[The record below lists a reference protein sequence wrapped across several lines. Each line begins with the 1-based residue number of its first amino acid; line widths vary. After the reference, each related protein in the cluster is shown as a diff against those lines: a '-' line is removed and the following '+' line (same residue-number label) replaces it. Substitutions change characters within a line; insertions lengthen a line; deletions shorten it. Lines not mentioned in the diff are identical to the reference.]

1 MYVWSVFF
9 FIAKYLGS
17 GACPNLKICGEYIY
31 EMLLLYCEK
40 LLIMYQHIKQ
50 EFKKL
55 HIFNIYFRE
64 IVYKHCRQ
72 LLLNLLIVLG
82 RHNDHLGISRV
93 MMTTKI
99 DLMNFG
105 LSLPTLPVIRHKF
118 TEKNPTPQ
126 VATEDDNDSN
136 QRDSESVSED
146 DENDRHK
153 SRPFR

>member
-1 MYVWSVFF
+1 MGHKPQTVPNQTFVGNRFMRYYCFIVKNFFTYALNSNSRRYFFNVF
-9 FIAKYLGS
+9 
-17 GACPNLKICGEYIY
+17 
-31 EMLLLYCEK
+31 
-40 LLIMYQHIKQ
+40 
-50 EFKKL
+50 
-55 HIFNIYFRE
+55 FRE

-126 VATEDDNDSN
+126 LTTEDDNDSN

>member
-1 MYVWSVFF
+1 
-9 FIAKYLGS
+9 
-17 GACPNLKICGEYIY
+17 
-31 EMLLLYCEK
+31 MLLLYCEK

-50 EFKKL
+50 EFKTL

>member
-1 MYVWSVFF
+1 MKCYC
-9 FIAKYLGS
+9 FIVKS
-17 GACPNLKICGEYIY
+17 F
-31 EMLLLYCEK
+31 LLC
-40 LLIMYQHIKQ
+40 MYQHIKQ